1 MTDIKT
7 ALSSALKEWDTDKD
21 SITKEDKKMD
31 ARSNMPQT
39 FRTTNNITRMT
50 FEYVRDNP
58 GLTAKQVGEHIASL
72 GLKAHSAIAM
82 MSASVGC
89 GMMRRDEHARYYT
102 TVNEYRP
109 IKKPKPK
116 GTPNIGSKAPKPIT
130 SKGIKALLGTPT
142 RVVQESQAKIEVP
155 LTNDYILSRLDVRQA
170 LSLYR
175 ELISIFTGKL

>member
-1 MTDIKT
+1 MPDIKT
-7 ALSSALKEWDTDKD
+7 ALSSALKEWDKPNTTNN
-21 SITKEDKKMD
+21 TKEKQMD

-39 FRTTNNITRMT
+39 FKTTNNITRMT

-82 MSASVGC
+82 MSASVKC
-89 GMMRRDEHARYYT
+89 GLMRRDEHARYYT

-116 GTPNIGSKAPKPIT
+116 GTPSVSIKKPKPPT
-130 SKGIKALLGTPT
+130 PQQGIKALLAEPKQELPT
-142 RVVQESQAKIEVP
+142 RKVEPE
-155 LTNDYILSRLDVRQA
+155 LTNDYILSKLDVRQA

-175 ELISIFTGKL
+175 ELISIFTGKM

>member
-58 GLTAKQVGEHIASL
+58 GLTAKQVGEHVASL

-82 MSASVGC
+82 MSASVKC
-89 GMMRRDEHARYYT
+89 GLMRRDEHSRYYT
-102 TVNEYRP
+102 TVNKYSP

-116 GTPNIGSKAPKPIT
+116 GTPNVGSKAPKPIT
-130 SKGIKALLGTPT
+130 SKGIKALLAEPKQELPT
-142 RVVQESQAKIEVP
+142 RRVEPE
-155 LTNDYILSRLDVRQA
+155 LTNDYILSKLDVRQA

>member
-1 MTDIKT
+1 MPDIK
-7 ALSSALKEWDTDKD
+7 SALAKALDEWSREEETQFKQPEE
-21 SITKEDKKMD
+21 KQMD
-31 ARSNMPQT
+31 PRSNMPQT
-39 FRTTNNITRMT
+39 FKTTNNITRMT

-58 GLTAKQVGEHIASL
+58 GLTAKQVGEHVASL

-116 GTPNIGSKAPKPIT
+116 GTSNAGIAALPVKRVEKKVERVERVIPIQQ
-130 SKGIKALLGTPT
+130 PT
-142 RVVQESQAKIEVP
+142 AVSILHTLNVVQAKK
-155 LTNDYILSRLDVRQA
+155 
-170 LSLYR
+170 LYQ
-175 ELISIFTGKL
+175 ELKVIFEG

>member
-89 GMMRRDEHARYYT
+89 GMMRRDEHSRYYT
-102 TVNEYRP
+102 TVNEYSP

-142 RVVQESQAKIEVP
+142 RGVQESQAKIEVP